1 MHKQT
6 SILGLQ
12 DHDLEIQA
20 LSLQKS
26 AKYKEAIKLYK
37 KLLQTDDNEQW
48 RKQIAN
54 CYVQRA
60 KGFADKGMVKEALAL
75 WENHTAYVQPPYAAY
90 DQYIIWLIQASN
102 QPCIQAV
109 LSQSTAQQLDKQYPV
124 LAAILGFL
132 LLTKHPEFEQMLPQE
147 SVFIAHFKVVQAAMQ
162 AYQDGNNDKLH
173 AALKQLPYR
182 SAFRDL
188 RTLLSAIVAMSD
200 SPVPAQTLLSKIPA
214 VSPYAPAAQLLL
226 ACTIAGAELAE
237 ALLQFNHQQRSFVG
251 DIKGLDKKQLDF
263 IQHYSRQHEH
273 LSDKV
278 QFNLV
283 IQYLDLLGT
292 DTAQHFCQTLL
303 ASYPAGKKDYYKHF
317 GEPDEFEEYRVKAL
331 RCEQDNNLYDADY
344 YWRQCISILDA
355 NAVENGLQIAL
366 ILQRMAAR
374 EPEGDKRTE
383 LLIDSVAYEPDN
395 RNTYLQIMHYFSQQ
409 QETAKEH
416 KLWLSKTLEQFPQDV
431 AVLTQAVK
439 VATRNK
445 TFKKASQYA
454 AKILSIDP
462 LNTFA
467 KQTLFSSY
475 LAHARRLMREK
486 NYRLVAKEISKAEQ
500 LNSGKAYHKQVQLM
514 HALLCFAS
522 EDKQQGLQK
531 ISTALADL
539 HADPVNR
546 NFQASME
553 ALLNGLP
560 VATILRE
567 LPAAKE
573 HLLSTQELPELTQQL
588 KLYASDS
595 GNLDY
600 LHKALDK
607 IKAPLKKSLS
617 EQDYPEALLL
627 NLCQVLDSLEHFE
640 LLRHCARVGQLQWKN
655 PVWMYYRV
663 YADKNGMAEDCSY
676 WEIQRLEN
684 ANDQAREAKDYPTSI
699 LIDKFLDNYYAAYPE
714 RNMGFLEGLFGGA
727 AGGEDEQG
735 DPLEELFGHLPDRV
749 MIDLN
754 SKAEALLKKTT
765 PENLIQGLAQQVDGD
780 QSLLMAMIANPDVFS
795 ALMLLRAADEL
806 LIDID
811 TNIDDVIEI
820 FGITE
825 NKSAFPFPF

>member
-1 MHKQT
+1 MQKQS
-6 SILGLQ
+6 SISGLL
-12 DHDLEIQA
+12 DHDLEAQA

-26 AKYKEAIKLYK
+26 AKNKEAIKLYK
-37 KLLQTDDNEQW
+37 KLLQIDDNEQW
-48 RKQIAN
+48 QQQIAF

-60 KGFADKGMVKEALAL
+60 KAFAEKGMLQEALVL
-75 WENHTAYVQPPYAAY
+75 WESHTEYTQPPFIAY
-90 DQYIIWLIQASN
+90 DQYIIWLILVNN
-102 QPCIQAV
+102 QPSIQAG
-109 LSQSTAQQLDKQYPV
+109 LEQLTAQQLDKQYPV
-124 LAAILGFL
+124 LATALGYL
-132 LLTKHPEFEQMLPQE
+132 LLTKHPEFEQMLPHE
-147 SVFIAHFKVVQAAMQ
+147 SLFLTHFKIAQTAIQ
-162 AYQDGNNDKLH
+162 AYQDGNNDKLQ
-173 AALKQLPYR
+173 AALKQIPYR
-182 SAFRDL
+182 SAYRDL
-188 RTLLSAIVAMSD
+188 RTLLSAIVAMAD
-200 SPVPAQTLLSKIPA
+200 SPVQAQILLTKIPA
-214 VSPYAPAAQLLL
+214 VSAYAPAAKLLL
-226 ACTIAGAELAE
+226 ACARDGAELVE
-237 ALLQFNHQQRSFVG
+237 DLVEFNHQQRSFVG
-251 DIKGLDKKQLDF
+251 DIIGLNKKQLDF
-263 IQHYSRQHEH
+263 VQHYSREHEH

-278 QFNLV
+278 QFNLA
-283 IQYLDLLGT
+283 IQYLDLLDT
-292 DTAQHFCQTLL
+292 DTVQQFCQALL
-303 ASYPAGKKDYYKHF
+303 ASYHAGKKDYYKHF

-344 YWRQCISILDA
+344 YWRECISILDA
-355 NAVENGLQIAL
+355 NAAENGLQIAL

-431 AVLTQAVK
+431 DVLTQAVK
-439 VATRNK
+439 AATRNK

-467 KQTLFSSY
+467 KQTLFASY
-475 LAHARRLMREK
+475 LAHAQRLMREK
-486 NYRLVAKEISKAEQ
+486 NYRLVAKEISEAEQ
-500 LNSGKAYHKQVQLM
+500 LKSGKAYSKQLELM
-514 HALLCFAS
+514 HALLYFAS
-522 EDKQQGLQK
+522 EDKQQGIQK

-539 HADPVNR
+539 HTDPVNR
-546 NFQASME
+546 MFHASMQ

-567 LPAAKE
+567 LPQAKE
-573 HLLSTQELPELTQQL
+573 YLLSTQEMSDLIQQFE
-588 KLYASDS
+588 LYAIDSDNF
-595 GNLDY
+595 GY
-600 LHKALDK
+600 LYKALDK

-617 EQDYPEALLL
+617 DQNYPEELLL
-627 NLCQVLDSLEHFE
+627 NLCKVLDSFEHFE
-640 LLRHCARVGQLQWKN
+640 LLRHCARVAQLQCKK
-655 PVWMYYRV
+655 PIWMYYRV
-663 YADKNGMAEDCSY
+663 YADKNGKAEDCSY

-684 ANDQAREAKDYPTSI
+684 ANKQAREAKDYPSCI
-699 LIDKFLDNYYAAYPE
+699 LIDKFLDSYYEAHPE
-714 RNMGFLEGLFGGA
+714 QNMGFLEGLFGGA
-727 AGGEDEQG
+727 GDEDGQG

-780 QSLLMAMIANPDVFS
+780 QSLLMAMMANPDIFS
-795 ALMLLRAADEL
+795 ALMLLKAADEL

-811 TNIDDVIEI
+811 TNIDDVIGV